1 MQSHEP
7 PHAHDEEDGGD
18 EGESGKGDFGRP
30 ELKPNLETL
39 FDAVN
44 ANADAQVVTDN
55 TSSTGGIGLFGA
67 WELHE
72 SSLMLFHRQLKKR
85 LMLAQLDS
93 ASKMMK
99 VIVALSTQPASVAWD
114 IEHLIKAMDHA
125 SQKKFGK
132 GLYHIAGMVSDS
144 ARLDWEKGTLTSIE
158 LPKSHTKG
166 L

>member
-67 WELHE
+67 YAISPPAKKKTYASPTRLGLQNDE
-72 SSLMLFHRQLKKR
+72 SHRRFIYTTRLGCLGHRTSYQGHGPCLPKEVRQRALPHSWHGKR
-85 LMLAQLDS
+85 LG
-93 ASKMMK
+93 
-99 VIVALSTQPASVAWD
+99 
-114 IEHLIKAMDHA
+114 E
-125 SQKKFGK
+125 
-132 GLYHIAGMVSDS
+132 
-144 ARLDWEKGTLTSIE
+144 ARLGERNPHVD
-158 LPKSHTKG
+158 
-166 L
+166 